1 VLIAES
7 GRVKKGDTLLL
18 MPNKAQVEVSAIY
31 TETADE
37 LEQAFCGDNI
47 RLRLRGIGDD
57 EIQPGYVL
65 TSLARPVKVATTF
78 KADLSIIDAKN
89 IITNVSRNL
98 ACEGRR

>member
-1 VLIAES
+1 
-7 GRVKKGDTLLL
+7 